1 MHDTFAVIVGI
12 FLSDEIG
19 REHAL
24 GNTQL
29 LGGEPDTGAVGAV
42 YQRIEI
48 RRLGKRNGQLRFS
61 LFQLPGQLFV
71 EIPFFRQCPN
81 DLRRHIGIAC
91 RLFQQRI
98 GHIGSMSADRGEN
111 FARHPVLEAFG
122 AFQFAGEDQ
131 AVKPGFIDK
140 NALFP
145 LISVKD
151 HSFCP
156 VFRRHMTVNISTTV
170 LVPEVIRHVF
180 SNEPGNSVLR
190 DEGMDTPEL
199 LILEYLHP
207 VFHILSS
214 FLIQPAPAAWW

>member
-1 MHDTFAVIVGI
+1 MHDAFAVIVGI
-12 FLSDEIG
+12 FLPDEIG

-24 GNTQL
+24 GNTQF
-29 LGGEPDTGAVGAV
+29 LGGEPDAGAVWAV

-48 RRLGKRNGQLRFS
+48 RCLWKCHGQLRLC
-61 LFQLPGQLFV
+61 LFQLSGQLFV
-71 EIPFFRQCPN
+71 EVPFLRQRPH

-98 GHIGSMSADRGEN
+98 GHIGSVPADRGKN
-111 FARHPVLEAFG
+111 FARHPVLEALG
-122 AFQFAGEDQ
+122 AFQLTGEDQ

-140 NALFP
+140 NGLFP

-156 VFRRHMTVNISTTV
+156 VFRCYMAVNISTTV
-170 LVPEVIRHVF
+170 LVPEVVRHIF
-180 SNEPGNSVLR
+180 SNKPGNSVLR
-190 DEGMDTPEL
+190 DKGTDTPEL
-199 LILEYLHP
+199 LILKYLHP
-207 VFHILSS
+207 VFHIFSS